1 MKFCDSHIRDPFI
14 LPDGGRYYLYG
25 SRGGETWGRC
35 TGLDVYVSDDLEN
48 WSEPTECFTPPTGF
62 WSEKNFWAPE
72 VHLYRGRYYMFASF
86 ISDTRNRGTQI
97 LAADSPMGPFEPHSD
112 GPVTPEEWMCLDGT
126 LYVDEKNTPY
136 MIFCHEW
143 VQVKDGEMCAVELT
157 PDLRAPVGEPFLL
170 FRASQLP
177 GVRELESK
185 DYVTDGPFMYRMES
199 GKLLMIWSSFGA
211 EGYLE
216 AMAES
221 EDNTLRGKWVNH
233 EELLFSKDG
242 GHGMI
247 FRAFDGRLM
256 FVCHSPNQPPHERPK
271 MVEICEEGGLLKVKE

>member
-1 MKFCDSHIRDPFI
+1 MKFCDIHIRDPFI

-48 WSEPTECFTPPTGF
+48 WSEPTECFTPPAGF

>member
-1 MKFCDSHIRDPFI
+1 MKFCDIHIRDPFI

-35 TGLDVYVSDDLEN
+35 TGLDVYISDDLEN
-48 WSEPTECFTPPTGF
+48 WSEPTECFTPPAGF

-97 LAADSPMGPFEPHSD
+97 LAADSPMGPFVPHSD

-126 LYVDEKNTPY
+126 LYVDEKGTPY

-157 PDLRAPVGEPFLL
+157 SDLRAPVGEPFLL

>member
-1 MKFCDSHIRDPFI
+1 MKFCDIHIRDPFI

-48 WSEPTECFTPPTGF
+48 WSEPTECFTPPVGF

>member
-1 MKFCDSHIRDPFI
+1 MKFCDIHIRDPFI

-48 WSEPTECFTPPTGF
+48 WSEPTECFTPPAGF

-247 FRAFDGRLM
+247 FRAYDGRLM